1 MKIDQGF
8 PFIKMTH
15 ERLEF
20 LLEEEV
26 RKEQEY
32 VNGWNELREK
42 QRP

>member
-32 VNGWNELREK
+32 VNVWNELREK

>member
-1 MKIDQGF
+1 MIIDQYS
-8 PFIKMTH
+8 PFIKMTP

-20 LLEEEV
+20 LLKEEV

-42 QRP
+42 QRV